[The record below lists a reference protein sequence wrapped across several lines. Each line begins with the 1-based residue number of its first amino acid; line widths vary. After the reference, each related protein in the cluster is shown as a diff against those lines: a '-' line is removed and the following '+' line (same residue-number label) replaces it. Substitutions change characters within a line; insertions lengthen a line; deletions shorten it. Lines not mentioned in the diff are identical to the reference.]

1 MAAVKGFKQKI
12 HITGTLRKGQRLGKW
27 KNEHNPS
34 KELTEQSA
42 RSKNTSSIQCVIWQ
56 K

>member
-1 MAAVKGFKQKI
+1 MAAVKGFMQKI
-12 HITGTLRKGQRLGKW
+12 HIMGTLRKGQHLDKW
-27 KNEHNPS
+27 RNEHIPS

-42 RSKNTSSIQCVIWQ
+42 RSKNTSSVQCVFWQ

>member
-27 KNEHNPS
+27 RNEHIPS
-34 KELTEQSA
+34 KFTEQSA
-42 RSKNTSSIQCVIWQ
+42 RNKNTSSIQCVIWQ